1 MGANGKGNNK
11 CFFAKKFFG
20 KKATAVDN
28 NGSTTDD
35 VDDPNNVRVEDNK
48 SVSYFT
54 LFALADKHDKIILAI
69 GVTAALINGALMPL
83 FSLLFGNFADAAA
96 GGIAGFMH
104 RISKV
109 AWEMCVLGAISFVAA
124 SIFNACF
131 SYFSENQV
139 TRLRVKYL
147 QAVVGQDIA
156 WFDVRTPAALPARMS
171 EDVLKVRD
179 AIGQKASMMCM
190 NVSMCIVGYI
200 IAFYRG
206 WQITLVMIATCPL
219 IMVCGLFMAKA
230 MSTLASKGQN
240 EYAEAGAV
248 AEEVLSSI
256 KTVASFGGEQRSID
270 RYNAKVQKAL
280 KSGVKV
286 SVYRGFAIGFT
297 MLVVFWTY
305 ALTFWYGG
313 TLIRDRTINPS
324 TGRPYQGGDVLTV
337 FMSAMMATF
346 SIAQIAPHFQAF
358 SEGCAAGGKIF
369 PLMAENA
376 EIEPKVKRLSEGGEA
391 EANMIPVEFQ
401 SLQLD
406 DVKFNYPARPTL
418 Q

>member
-171 EDVLKVRD
+171 E
-179 AIGQKASMMCM
+179 
-190 NVSMCIVGYI
+190 
-200 IAFYRG
+200 
-206 WQITLVMIATCPL
+206 T
-219 IMVCGLFMAKA
+219 
-230 MSTLASKGQN
+230 
-240 EYAEAGAV
+240 
-248 AEEVLSSI
+248 SS
-256 KTVASFGGEQRSID
+256 S
-270 RYNAKVQKAL
+270 
-280 KSGVKV
+280 
-286 SVYRGFAIGFT
+286 
-297 MLVVFWTY
+297 
-305 ALTFWYGG
+305 
-313 TLIRDRTINPS
+313 P
-324 TGRPYQGGDVLTV
+324 
-337 FMSAMMATF
+337 
-346 SIAQIAPHFQAF
+346 
-358 SEGCAAGGKIF
+358 
-369 PLMAENA
+369 
-376 EIEPKVKRLSEGGEA
+376 
-391 EANMIPVEFQ
+391 
-401 SLQLD
+401 
-406 DVKFNYPARPTL
+406 
-418 Q
+418 